1 MMETGLSTADGRRRL
16 SREAANQLREI
27 AHELRNP
34 LNALTAIAE
43 IFRDQRFGPLPGDKY
58 AEYAELA
65 HGAALRMVQL
75 CDRLLLEDPTAPS
88 VATAPV
94 GKVLTDIVD
103 LFGPMAEERGV
114 TLNLDLSAAL
124 PELPVAVEALTSA
137 VNNLVVNAIKFTPR
151 GGRVTVAARA
161 EPMENVAVL
170 VISDTGVGMAPEELA
185 RAMAP
190 GWGRGD
196 STVGVHGD
204 SGSGMGLSVVRKQV
218 ELLGGTLELR
228 SQKGVGTCAIIRV
241 PLTGGPVPGGPLIA
255 GS

>member
-1 MMETGLSTADGRRRL
+1 MMDARLNAAENSRRL
-16 SREAANQLREI
+16 SREAADQLREI

-58 AEYAELA
+58 TEYAELA
-65 HGAALRMVQL
+65 HAATQRMLQL
-75 CDRLLLEDPTAPS
+75 CDRLLLEDPAAGP

-94 GKVLTDIVD
+94 GSVLAGIVG

-114 TLNLDLSAAL
+114 TLSLDLPESL
-124 PELPVAVEALTSA
+124 PEIQVEVEALTSA

-151 GGRVTVAARA
+151 GGRVTVAART
-161 EPMENVAVL
+161 EPLENVAVL
-170 VISDTGVGMAPEELA
+170 VISDSGVGMDPEEVA

-190 GWGRGD
+190 ETARVP

-204 SGSGMGLSVVRKQV
+204 SGSGMGLSLVRRQV
-218 ELLGGTLELR
+218 ARLGGTLELR
-228 SQKGVGTCAIIRV
+228 SKKGVGTCAIIRL
-241 PLTGGPVPGGPLIA
+241 PLPTRR
-255 GS
+255 

>member
-1 MMETGLSTADGRRRL
+1 MMETGLSAADSRRRL

-43 IFRDQRFGPLPGDKY
+43 IFRDQRFGPLPGDRY

-65 HGAALRMVQL
+65 HGATLRMLQL

-94 GKVLTDIVD
+94 GKVLTDIVS

-114 TLNLDLSAAL
+114 TLSLDLSAAL
-124 PELPVAVEALTSA
+124 PDIPVAVEALTSA

-151 GGRVTVAARA
+151 GGRVTVSFQPAGA
-161 EPMENVAVL
+161 EVALTVT
-170 VISDTGVGMAPEELA
+170 DTGVGIPPEKQQSVLEPFSQVEDELYISEEGTGLGLPIVSA
-185 RAMAP
+185 LIQAHDGRLELSSAE
-190 GWGRGD
+190 GRGTRV
-196 STVGVHGD
+196 SLCFP
-204 SGSGMGLSVVRKQV
+204 SG
-218 ELLGGTLELR
+218 LLV
-228 SQKGVGTCAIIRV
+228 S
-241 PLTGGPVPGGPLIA
+241 
-255 GS
+255 SD

>member
-1 MMETGLSTADGRRRL
+1 MMETGLSTAESRRRL

-65 HGAALRMVQL
+65 HGATLRMVQL

-94 GKVLTDIVD
+94 GKVLADIVD
-103 LFGPMAEERGV
+103 LFGPMAAERGV
-114 TLNLDLSAAL
+114 TLDLDLSEAL
-124 PELPVAVEALTSA
+124 PALPVAVEALTSA

-170 VISDTGVGMAPEELA
+170 VISDTGVGMYPEELA
-185 RAMAP
+185 RTMAP
-190 GWGRGD
+190 GWGRGG

-204 SGSGMGLSVVRKQV
+204 PGSGMGLSVVRKQV

-228 SQKGVGTCAIIRV
+228 SEKNVGTCAIIRL
-241 PLTGGPVPGGPLIA
+241 PLTGGPAIA
-255 GS
+255 GR